1 MEVVDLSACFQVTK
15 KNCGL
20 WITLI
25 VFNLSWWNT
34 KNEKLKE
41 VLMTNFNLILF
52 EPCIASERR
61 SISLF
66 KMGCQSKHLFSYD
79 SNLIFRKIF
88 IKVKQQWVN
97 FSFCSLRQQGVILDK
112 IEWLSSEFHIGDL
125 IFWESQVAQISL
137 FLFQLCVPGFWRDP
151 WTKALSG
158 CRLNLFFTWN
168 LAHAHK
174 DDGWSRNALWNYMQ
188 NTSQFLKKHNVFAS
202 ETKQR

>member
-1 MEVVDLSACFQVTK
+1 MEVSDLSACFQVTK

-20 WITLI
+20 RITLI

-52 EPCIASERR
+52 EPYIESERR

-137 FLFQLCVPGFWRDP
+137 FLFQICVPRFWRDP

-158 CRLNLFFTWN
+158 CRLNFVLPGTLRMRISMTVGLEMPFE
-168 LAHAHK
+168 
-174 DDGWSRNALWNYMQ
+174 Q
-188 NTSQFLKKHNVFAS
+188 NTSKDLKKNNAFAS
-202 ETKQR
+202 EAKQR